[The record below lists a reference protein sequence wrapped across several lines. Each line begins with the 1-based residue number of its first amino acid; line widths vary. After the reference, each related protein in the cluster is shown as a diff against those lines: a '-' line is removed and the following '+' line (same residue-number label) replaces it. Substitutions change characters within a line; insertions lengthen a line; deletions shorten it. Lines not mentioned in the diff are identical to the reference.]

1 MATLWSFRNETA
13 MNHRLLKASIGLLC
27 GYAAVLVAP
36 AFAAE
41 VYYQPIAIISAEN
54 NSNVDLD
61 LGKQPQV
68 QGYVADVATIVGID
82 TPNSTTII
90 RPRVVYRDYPKDSGD
105 DRFEGYLDFSSAW
118 HTQRSNASLQGSYQH
133 LDEFNAEHTVAFFD
147 DIAGGAQ
154 PTPDTGRTVVGASRD
169 SEVLAPKYIYSFS
182 PIISGGVSGDYQ
194 RVTYSPSD
202 DTSHLNFDFYQARAF
217 ATYSASPRFDWS
229 LGGFGSQFKTKDVD
243 SRATGSGAV
252 ADFTGNWTPLLQTNA
267 ELLYQHTD
275 INTTIPTPLITQ
287 INKVGG
293 SVDIGYKS
301 EVDRFR
307 LILKRSIS
315 PSGGGAVY
323 TLDRIQ
329 FQYDRSFTERFTMTA
344 AIIGIKTHGLTPNLE
359 GDDRKYAQ
367 SIIEAHYNLTRR
379 FFVQGG
385 YQYSWQ
391 RYQNDPD
398 SATNNRIYIEFGYQG
413 LGQQR

>member
-1 MATLWSFRNETA
+1 MATLLSFRNETA
-13 MNHRLLKASIGLLC
+13 MNHGFLKASVGLLC

-41 VYYQPIAIISAEN
+41 IYYQPIALISAETD
-54 NSNVDLD
+54 SNVDLD
-61 LGKQPQV
+61 LGKQPQI
-68 QGYVADVATIVGID
+68 QGYVADLATIVGID
-82 TPNSTTII
+82 TPDSTTII
-90 RPRVVYRDYPKDSGD
+90 RPRFVYREYPKDSGD
-105 DRFEGYLDFSSAW
+105 DRLEGYLDFSSTW
-118 HTQRSNASLQGSYQH
+118 RTQRSNTNLQGSYQH
-133 LDEFNAEHTVAFFD
+133 LDEFNAEHTIAFFD
-147 DIAGGAQ
+147 DITGAQ

-169 SEVLAPKYIYSFS
+169 SAVLAPKYTYSFT

-202 DTSHLNFDFYQARAF
+202 DSSHLNFDFYQARAF

-229 LGGFGSQFKTKDVD
+229 FGGFGSQFKTVDAD

-252 ADFTGNWTPLLQTNA
+252 ADFTGNWTPLLSTNA

-275 INTTIPTPLITQ
+275 INTTIPTPLITSL
-287 INKVGG
+287 NKVGG
-293 SVDIGYKS
+293 SVDIGYKA
-301 EVDRFR
+301 ELDRFH
-307 LILKRSIS
+307 LIAKRSIS
-315 PSGGGAVY
+315 PSGAGAVY

-329 FQYDRSFTERFTMTA
+329 LQYDRSFTERFTMTA
-344 AIIGIKTHGLTPNLE
+344 ALVGIRTHGLTPNLA

-391 RYQNDPD
+391 RYQNDPN
-398 SATNNRIYIEFGYQG
+398 SASNNRIYVEFGYQG

>member
-1 MATLWSFRNETA
+1 
-13 MNHRLLKASIGLLC
+13 MNHRFLKASIGLLS
-27 GYAAVLVAP
+27 GYAAVLATP
-36 AFAAE
+36 SSAAE
-41 VYYQPIAIISAEN
+41 VYYQPIALISAEN

-82 TPNSTTII
+82 TPDSTTIF

-105 DRFEGYLDFSSAW
+105 DRFEGYLDFNSTW
-118 HTQRSNASLQGSYQH
+118 RTQRSNANLQGSYQH
-133 LDEFNAEHTVAFFD
+133 LDEFNAEHTLAFFD
-147 DIAGGAQ
+147 DITAAQ
-154 PTPDTGRTVVGASRD
+154 PAPDTGRTVVGASRD
-169 SEVLAPKYIYSFS
+169 SALLAPKYIYSFT

-229 LGGFGSQFKTKDVD
+229 LGGFGSQFKTTAVD

-252 ADFTGNWTPLLQTNA
+252 ADFSANWTPLLSTNA
-267 ELLYQHTD
+267 ELQYQHTD
-275 INTTIPTPLITQ
+275 INTVIPTPLKSQLNT
-287 INKVGG
+287 VVG
-293 SVDIGYKS
+293 SVDFGYKS
-301 EVDRFR
+301 ELDRFR
-307 LILKRSIS
+307 LIAKRSIS
-315 PSGGGAVY
+315 PSGAGAVY
-323 TLDRIQ
+323 TLDNIQ
-329 FQYDRSFTERFTMTA
+329 FQYDRDVTERFSVTA
-344 AIIGIKTHGLTPNLE
+344 AVIGVRTHGLTANLA

-391 RYQNDPD
+391 RYQLDPD
-398 SATNNRIYIEFGYQG
+398 SASNNRIYIEFGYKG
-413 LGQQR
+413 LGKQR